1 LQAGGRRF
9 DPVWLHQ
16 TGYLQTG
23 YLQTGYLQTGY
34 LPTGYLPT
42 VMAAC
47 SLPIGVVAPGLVR
60 PEVIGFCV
68 PPAGW
73 RRARVV

>member
-1 LQAGGRRF
+1 
-9 DPVWLHQ
+9 
-16 TGYLQTG
+16 LQTG
-23 YLQTGYLQTGY
+23 YLPTGY